1 MDDTLL
7 LWVDVETTG
16 LDPSHG
22 AILEIGM
29 RWTDTRLDRLDGGF
43 STPVAYAGPVDGFIE
58 RMHGPNGLLAACAR
72 PGAPTSDEA
81 ARLARAYVASRLSDG
96 VRVLAAGASVR
107 FDRDWLDTRMP
118 GVLSGVHHRSL
129 DVSALD
135 EAARMWAPLTW
146 AARPERTTDHRVDS
160 RLDDELRLAAYYRDA
175 FRGGWRMWA
184 RLRGVLARVGRWF
197 LSPAGR
203 AVWVRLLLFGA
214 SIPLAPYMVA
224 VWRVALYGQGAE
236 QCLLFVAVAGVLLFR
251 GGWRR
256 LHALRAARDED
267 RQSDPDRA
275 RKPVRPAR
283 NRARRR

>member
-1 MDDTLL
+1 
-7 LWVDVETTG
+7 
-16 LDPSHG
+16 
-22 AILEIGM
+22 
-29 RWTDTRLDRLDGGF
+29 
-43 STPVAYAGPVDGFIE
+43 
-58 RMHGPNGLLAACAR
+58 
-72 PGAPTSDEA
+72 
-81 ARLARAYVASRLSDG
+81 
-96 VRVLAAGASVR
+96 
-107 FDRDWLDTRMP
+107 
-118 GVLSGVHHRSL
+118 
-129 DVSALD
+129 
-135 EAARMWAPLTW
+135 
-146 AARPERTTDHRVDS
+146 
-160 RLDDELRLAAYYRDA
+160 
-175 FRGGWRMWA
+175 MWA

-256 LHALRAARDED
+256 LHALCAARDED

-283 NRARRR
+283 NRPRNRSSRPISSSSSRMRFLLSSMARVMSCSFRGPPRSAM